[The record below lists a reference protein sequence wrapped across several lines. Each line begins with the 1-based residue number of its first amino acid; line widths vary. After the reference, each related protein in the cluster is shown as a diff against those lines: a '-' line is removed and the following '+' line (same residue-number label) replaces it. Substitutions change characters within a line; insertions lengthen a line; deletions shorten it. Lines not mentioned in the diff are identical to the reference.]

1 VADGETRDCSIA
13 TALQVVG
20 DRWSLLVL
28 REIFFGETRFAAIAK
43 NTGAPRDILSTR
55 LRKLVDA
62 GVLDAVQYSDKPVR
76 HEYVLTDVGRE
87 LGPVLFT
94 LRQWGDLYG
103 RKQAGRSFKPP
114 AELRHSCEAS
124 FTASV
129 VCAQCGEPATAET
142 LTVVRNGLAPK
153 RRTAVRVGSEGFD
166 PRPPSRRT
174 RRAAPA
180 G

>member
-1 VADGETRDCSIA
+1 VADGETRDGSRDCSIA

-28 REIFFGETRFAAIAK
+28 REVSFGVTRFAGIAQ

-62 GVLDAVQYSDKPVR
+62 GVLDTVQYSDRPVR

-87 LGPVLFT
+87 LGPVLIT

-103 RKQAGRSFKPP
+103 RKQAGRSFRPP
-114 AELRHSCEAS
+114 AELRHSCEAP
-124 FTASV
+124 FAAEV
-129 VCAQCGEPATAET
+129 VCASAGSPRQGTA
-142 LTVVRNGLAPK
+142 
-153 RRTAVRVGSEGFD
+153 
-166 PRPPSRRT
+166 
-174 RRAAPA
+174 
-180 G
+180 